1 MADLNIPNL
10 NKKSDKYLFK
20 KKLTLR
26 RKSKKNLIRESL
38 LMFLLGF
45 LIIYLN
51 YLVPNKINL
60 FKNITFTFG
69 KTLNLLNQLLPLLLE
84 ISIVFIIFVSLT
96 FSIILFMGSFYRVI
110 KLIKR
115 KTKKISYK

>member
-1 MADLNIPNL
+1 MADLKIPNL

-60 FKNITFTFG
+60 FKNITFTLG

-110 KLIKR
+110 KVIKR

>member
-38 LMFLLGF
+38 LMFLLGI

-60 FKNITFTFG
+60 FKNITFTIG
-69 KTLNLLNQLLPLLLE
+69 KTLNLLNQLLPLILE

-96 FSIILFMGSFYRVI
+96 FSIILFMGSFYKVI
-110 KLIKR
+110 KVIKR

>member
-38 LMFLLGF
+38 LMFLLGI

-60 FKNITFTFG
+60 FKNITFTIG
-69 KTLNLLNQLLPLLLE
+69 KTLNLLNQLLPLILE

-110 KLIKR
+110 KVIKR

>member
-110 KLIKR
+110 KVIKR

>member
-38 LMFLLGF
+38 LMFLLGI

-60 FKNITFTFG
+60 FKNITFTIG

-110 KLIKR
+110 KVIKR

>member
-1 MADLNIPNL
+1 MADLKIPNL

-38 LMFLLGF
+38 LMFLLGI

-69 KTLNLLNQLLPLLLE
+69 KTLNLLTQLLPLLLE

-110 KLIKR
+110 KVIKR

>member
-69 KTLNLLNQLLPLLLE
+69 KTLNLLTQLLPLLLE

-110 KLIKR
+110 KVIKR

>member
-38 LMFLLGF
+38 LMFLLGI

-60 FKNITFTFG
+60 FKNITFTLG

-110 KLIKR
+110 KVIKR

>member
-26 RKSKKNLIRESL
+26 RKSKKNLIKESL
-38 LMFLLGF
+38 LMFLLGI

-110 KLIKR
+110 KVIKR

>member
-38 LMFLLGF
+38 LMFLLGI

-110 KLIKR
+110 KVIKR

>member
-38 LMFLLGF
+38 IMFSLGF
-45 LIIYLN
+45 LILYLN

-60 FKNITFTFG
+60 FKNITFNFG
-69 KTLNLLNQLLPLLLE
+69 KTLNLLNQLLPLFLE
-84 ISIVFIIFVSLT
+84 IIIVLIILISLT
-96 FSIILFMGSFYRVI
+96 FSIILFIGSFYRII
-110 KLIKR
+110 KVIKR
-115 KTKKISYK
+115 KTKKISYR

>member
-60 FKNITFTFG
+60 FKNITFTIG

-110 KLIKR
+110 KVIKR